1 MAKTEPKTL
10 ERTYTIPLRKE
21 FRKVANWKQT
31 KKAVKAAKEF
41 LAKHM
46 KSDDVRLGKHL
57 NEKLWQHGI
66 KNPPAK
72 IKVTTI
78 KDEKGV
84 VRAELFGHK
93 IDTGKKEEKKK
104 SKLEEVAQKVGIK
117 TGAKKEDK
125 KSESKEQPV
134 ESNKERKDEE
144 KPVEKEEEPVKEEPK
159 TEEKKVEDE
168 KPVVK
173 EESNTKDEI
182 KPKIEENKDSN

>member
-1 MAKTEPKTL
+1 MAKTEAKNL
-10 ERTYTIPLRKE
+10 ERTYVIPLRKE

-31 KKAVKAAKEF
+31 KKAVKATKEF

-72 IKVTTI
+72 IKVTTL

-84 VRAELFGHK
+84 VRAELFGHQ

-104 SKLEEVAQKVGIK
+104 SKLEEVAQKVGLK
-117 TGAKKEDK
+117 TEKKKEK
-125 KSESKEQPV
+125 TETKEKPKVEESKEKV
-134 ESNKERKDEE
+134 ESKEKPAEGKDKTEEKEPVE
-144 KPVEKEEEPVKEEPK
+144 KPVEKKEA
-159 TEEKKVEDE
+159 EKK
-168 KPVVK
+168 
-173 EESNTKDEI
+173 KDTD
-182 KPKIEENKDSN
+182 KPKIEESSK